1 VVRNRV
7 MLASQGVTALVSVVS
22 GILAYYWIPDH
33 YRAYIYVMAAF
44 QLFFLVPLL
53 AWRMPES
60 PRWLEAAGKHDKA
73 ERVMAK
79 LEQRTER
86 AFGAPL
92 APPDPN
98 PLPLVEAGHALSGFK
113 ELFSNPLYRNRTV
126 LLLIAWVLGYGG
138 IIYGTGAFAAVYMA
152 DHGAGPQFVFGLI
165 TISAAVRFVA
175 FQGNA
180 FLGDRFERRDVILAL
195 SVLFAVSWFIMYQ
208 YPNLPTMA
216 IFYTIGGIGSGLW
229 LFNMYN
235 YTAISFPT
243 RLRSIGMGTADGLG
257 HIGSWISVSK
267 MGTLYDSGSNHLG
280 WILFITL
287 PGALLPSLAIRFLGV
302 KQRNAVL
309 EKVST

>member
-1 VVRNRV
+1 
-7 MLASQGVTALVSVVS
+7 
-22 GILAYYWIPDH
+22 
-33 YRAYIYVMAAF
+33 
-44 QLFFLVPLL
+44 
-53 AWRMPES
+53 
-60 PRWLEAAGKHDKA
+60 
-73 ERVMAK
+73 
-79 LEQRTER
+79 
-86 AFGAPL
+86 
-92 APPDPN
+92 
-98 PLPLVEAGHALSGFK
+98 
-113 ELFSNPLYRNRTV
+113 
-126 LLLIAWVLGYGG
+126 
-138 IIYGTGAFAAVYMA
+138 
-152 DHGAGPQFVFGLI
+152 
-165 TISAAVRFVA
+165 
-175 FQGNA
+175 
-180 FLGDRFERRDVILAL
+180 
-195 SVLFAVSWFIMYQ
+195 MYQ